1 MVNLKQYLSPSVLSR
16 EFQKKIYPLRSL
28 RSTHYLYRF
37 RPNHPVDGPA
47 MTLPSPL
54 PKPAKRPKLVISQP
68 SSPPSTPLRVQK
80 RPAPDNVD
88 EVQPTKRP
96 RIATPLP
103 KHSPSTSR
111 RLEED
116 GLILLDGNRSADEDV
131 DIVVID

>member
-1 MVNLKQYLSPSVLSR
+1 
-16 EFQKKIYPLRSL
+16 
-28 RSTHYLYRF
+28 
-37 RPNHPVDGPA
+37 
-47 MTLPSPL
+47 MTLPDPL

-88 EVQPTKRP
+88 EVQPAKRA
-96 RIATPLP
+96 RLANPLP
-103 KHSPSTSR
+103 NHSPSTSR

-116 GLILLDGNRSADEDV
+116 GLILLDGNRSMDDDI